1 MLFRSKSKAKD
12 VMENNQNK
20 KYLGSVNLS
29 DEDLEDMSLEISY
42 SEGTRLITFILGE
55 EKYGLDILKVRE
67 LISFPEGLTRIPGM
81 PDFII
86 GMFNLRGLVIPVM
99 DLRKKF
105 KMSSEE
111 RHEFS
116 VIIIVEVDNKNIG
129 LTVDSVSD
137 VIFVKEENIQET
149 TDLAVNV
156 DTNFIKGV
164 AKTKDEMVILLDIDF
179 LLSKEEF
186 DTLLE
191 DKSE

>member
-1 MLFRSKSKAKD
+1 MKSKAKD
-12 VMENNQNK
+12 EMENNQSKN
-20 KYLGSVNLS
+20 YLGSVNLS

-99 DLRKKF
+99 DLRVKF
-105 KMSSEE
+105 KMSGEE

-116 VIIIVEVDNKNIG
+116 VIIIVEVENKNIG

-137 VIFVKEENIQET
+137 VIFVKEENIQDT
-149 TDLAVNV
+149 TELAVNV
-156 DTNFIKGV
+156 DTKFIKGV
-164 AKTKDEMVILLDIDF
+164 AKTKDEMVILLDIDY

-186 DTLLE
+186 DTLIE
-191 DKSE
+191 NKSE

>member
-1 MLFRSKSKAKD
+1 MKPIEKS

-20 KYLGSVNLS
+20 NYLGSVNLT
-29 DEDLEDMSLEISY
+29 DEDLEDMSLEVSY

-55 EKYGLDILKVRE
+55 EKYGLNILKVRE

-81 PDFII
+81 PDYII

-99 DLRKKF
+99 DLREKF
-105 KMSSEE
+105 KMSGEE

-116 VIIIVEVDNKNIG
+116 VIIIVEVENKNIG

-137 VIFVKEENIQET
+137 VIFVKEEDIQDT

-156 DTNFIKGV
+156 DTKFIKGV
-164 AKTKDEMVILLDIDF
+164 AKTKDEMVILLDIDY
-179 LLSKEEF
+179 LLSKAEF

-191 DKSE
+191 KENEE

>member
-1 MLFRSKSKAKD
+1 MKSKAKD

-20 KYLGSVNLS
+20 NYLGLVNLS

-42 SEGTRLITFILGE
+42 SEGTRLITFILSE

-99 DLRKKF
+99 DLREKF

-116 VIIIVEVDNKNIG
+116 VIIIVEVNNKNIG

-164 AKTKDEMVILLDIDF
+164 AKTKDEMVILLDIDY

-186 DTLLE
+186 DTLIE
-191 DKSE
+191 NKSKE

>member
-1 MLFRSKSKAKD
+1 MKPKEKG
-12 VMENNQNK
+12 VMENNQSK

-29 DEDLEDMSLEISY
+29 DEDLEDMSLEVSY

-81 PDFII
+81 PDYII

-99 DLRKKF
+99 DLREKF
-105 KMSSEE
+105 NMPGEE

-137 VIFVKEENIQET
+137 VIFVKEEDMQDTSE
-149 TDLAVNV
+149 LAVNV
-156 DTNFIKGV
+156 DTKFIKGV
-164 AKTKDEMVILLDIDF
+164 AKTKDEMVILLDIDY

-191 DKSE
+191 DKSA

>member
-1 MLFRSKSKAKD
+1 MKSKAKD

-137 VIFVKEENIQET
+137 VIFVKEEDMQDTSE
-149 TDLAVNV
+149 LAVNV
-156 DTNFIKGV
+156 DTKFIKGV

>member
-1 MLFRSKSKAKD
+1 MKSKVKG

-20 KYLGSVNLS
+20 KYLGTVDLS

-116 VIIIVEVDNKNIG
+116 VIIIVDVENKNIG

>member
-1 MLFRSKSKAKD
+1 
-12 VMENNQNK
+12 MENNQNK

-137 VIFVKEENIQET
+137 VIVVKEENIQET

>member
-1 MLFRSKSKAKD
+1 MKPKEKG
-12 VMENNQNK
+12 VMDNNQNK

-29 DEDLEDMSLEISY
+29 DEDLEDMSLEVSY

-55 EKYGLDILKVRE
+55 EKYGLNILKVRE

-81 PDFII
+81 PDYII

-99 DLRKKF
+99 DLRAKF
-105 KMSSEE
+105 KMSGEE

-116 VIIIVEVDNKNIG
+116 VIIIVEVENKNIG

-137 VIFVKEENIQET
+137 VIFVKEEDIQET
-149 TDLAVNV
+149 TELAVNV
-156 DTNFIKGV
+156 DTKFIKGV

-186 DTLLE
+186 DTLLAE
-191 DKSE
+191 KSEE

>member
-1 MLFRSKSKAKD
+1 M
-12 VMENNQNK
+12 MENNQSN

-29 DEDLEDMSLEISY
+29 DEDMEDMSLEVSY
-42 SEGTRLITFILGE
+42 SEGTRLITFILGK
-55 EKYGLDILKVRE
+55 EKYGLNILKVRE

-81 PDFII
+81 PNYII

-99 DLRKKF
+99 DLREKF
-105 KMSSEE
+105 KMAGED

-116 VIIIVEVDNKNIG
+116 VIIIVEVENKNIG

-137 VIFVKEENIQET
+137 VIFVKEEDIQET
-149 TDLAVNV
+149 TELAVNV
-156 DTNFIKGV
+156 DTKFIKGV

-186 DTLLE
+186 DTLLAE
-191 DKSE
+191 KDEE

>member
-1 MLFRSKSKAKD
+1 
-12 VMENNQNK
+12 MENNKFKN
-20 KYLGSVNLS
+20 YLDSVNVS

-55 EKYGLDILKVRE
+55 EKYGLNILKVRE

-81 PDFII
+81 PDYII

-99 DLRKKF
+99 DLRDKF

-116 VIIIVEVDNKNIG
+116 VIIIVEVENKNIG

-137 VIFVKEENIQET
+137 VIFVKEEDIQDT
-149 TDLAVNV
+149 TELAVNI
-156 DTNFIKGV
+156 DTKFIKGV

-186 DTLLE
+186 YTLLE
-191 DKSE
+191 EEKK

>member
-1 MLFRSKSKAKD
+1 MKPKEKR
-12 VMENNQNK
+12 VMENNQSK

-29 DEDLEDMSLEISY
+29 DEDLEDMSLEVSY

-55 EKYGLDILKVRE
+55 EKYGLNILKVRE

-81 PDFII
+81 PDYII

-99 DLRKKF
+99 DLREKF
-105 KMSSEE
+105 NMSGEE

-116 VIIIVEVDNKNIG
+116 VIIIVEVENKNIG

-137 VIFVKEENIQET
+137 VIFVKEEDIQET
-149 TDLAVNV
+149 TELAVNV
-156 DTNFIKGV
+156 DTKFIKGV

-186 DTLLE
+186 DTLLSE
-191 DKSE
+191 KSEE

>member
-1 MLFRSKSKAKD
+1 MKPKEKG
-12 VMENNQNK
+12 VMENNQSK

-29 DEDLEDMSLEISY
+29 DEDMEDMSLEVSY

-55 EKYGLDILKVRE
+55 EKYGLNILKVRE

-81 PDFII
+81 PDYII

-99 DLRKKF
+99 DLRAKF
-105 KMSSEE
+105 NMSGEE

-116 VIIIVEVDNKNIG
+116 VIIIVEVENKSIG
-129 LTVDSVSD
+129 ITVDSVSD
-137 VIFVKEENIQET
+137 VIFVKEEDIQET
-149 TDLAVNV
+149 TELAVNV
-156 DTNFIKGV
+156 DTKFIKGV

-186 DTLLE
+186 DTLLAE
-191 DKSE
+191 KSEE